1 MTDLGKSWYVSASK
15 EKYCVFKKKK
25 DGEKIISPQNLC
37 DFISLMLDESY
48 FFGEKAQISC
58 CWVDTEAENSH
69 LSLLSESR
77 ENSDAPDDSAGH
89 LEIIW

>member
-1 MTDLGKSWYVSASK
+1 
-15 EKYCVFKKKK
+15 
-25 DGEKIISPQNLC
+25 
-37 DFISLMLDESY
+37 MLDESY